1 MKNCFCLVLLLTF
14 STIAFCQTTKL
25 KKKIF
30 YVDGVAEL
38 NLKSC
43 PFMHGLH
50 QSCLVKSAKTDQPLF
65 STYVVNAGQSGF
77 IVDISFVDFDL
88 ELRAEGMLFK
98 KLFTRMYEVGVVNE
112 DGSVNEE
119 NARKFARAFD
129 IRKERKI
136 III

>member
-1 MKNCFCLVLLLTF
+1 MKSYFCLILLLAF
-14 STIAFCQTTKL
+14 STLAFCQTTKL

-30 YVDGVAEL
+30 YVDGIAEL

-98 KLFTRMYEVGVVNE
+98 KLFTRMYEVGVINE

-119 NARKFARAFD
+119 NAR
-129 IRKERKI
+129 IC
-136 III
+136 